1 MGVFSSAHGGR
12 RKALSPGLLLVIYC
26 LVIVAASLLGGALPS
41 LMRLTHKRMQTIISF
56 VAGLMLG
63 ISLFH
68 MLPHSA
74 AQTGSLDRS
83 IAWMVAGLLA
93 MFFLIRAFHFH
104 QHEPHEAGAHG
115 DHGHGPPAQLG
126 WVGIAIGMSL
136 HTAIDGVALAS
147 SVAAESQAEHSFA
160 LLGFGTFL
168 VVLLH
173 KPLDAL
179 SITTVMTA
187 ERWSMRSRQLV
198 NLGFAKM
205 VPVGAALFYLGLS
218 TSGQGADA
226 NFVGCAL
233 AFSAGAFLVIALS
246 DLLPELQFHAH
257 DRIRLSVA
265 LLLGVALAYGLGF
278 LESEA
283 VHGHH

>member
-1 MGVFSSAHGGR
+1 M
-12 RKALSPGLLLVIYC
+12 SPGLLLAVYC
-26 LVIVAASLLGGALPS
+26 VVIVAASLFGGALPS
-41 LMRLTHKRMQTIISF
+41 LMRLTHRRMQVIISF

-83 IAWMVAGLLA
+83 IGWMVAGLLA
-93 MFFLIRAFHFH
+93 MFFLIRAFQFH
-104 QHEPHEAGAHG
+104 QHEPHEAGAQ
-115 DHGHGPPAQLG
+115 DHGHGHDDGHGAARPAQLS

-136 HTAIDGVALAS
+136 HTAIDGVALAA
-147 SVAAESQAEHSFA
+147 SVAAESHAEHSFP

-179 SITTVMTA
+179 SITAVMTA
-187 ERWSMRSRQLV
+187 EGWSMRSRQLV
-198 NLGFAKM
+198 NLGFATM
-205 VPVGAALFYLGLS
+205 VPVGAALFYLGW
-218 TSGQGADA
+218 SGAGHGANEA
-226 NFVGCAL
+226 FVGYAL

-265 LLLGVALAYGLGF
+265 LLLGVALAYSLGF
-278 LESEA
+278 LEPEA
-283 VHGHH
+283 VHGHP

>member
-1 MGVFSSAHGGR
+1 M
-12 RKALSPGLLLVIYC
+12 SPGWLLLVYC
-26 LVIVAASLLGGALPS
+26 VVIVAASLFGGALPS
-41 LMRLTHKRMQTIISF
+41 LVRLTHKRMQVTISF

-83 IAWMVAGLLA
+83 IGWMVAGLLA
-93 MFFLIRAFHFH
+93 MFFLIRAFQFH

-115 DHGHGPPAQLG
+115 QDHGHESAEPVQLS

-147 SVAAESQAEHSFA
+147 SVAAESQAEHSFP

-179 SITTVMTA
+179 SITTVMSA

-198 NLGFAKM
+198 NLGFATM

-278 LESEA
+278 LESAA